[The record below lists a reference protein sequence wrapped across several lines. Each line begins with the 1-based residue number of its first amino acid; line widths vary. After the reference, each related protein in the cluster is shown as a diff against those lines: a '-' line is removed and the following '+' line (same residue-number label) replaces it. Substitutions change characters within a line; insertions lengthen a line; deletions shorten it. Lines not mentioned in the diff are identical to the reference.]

1 MIQRDMADAVAV
13 IYDPIRG
20 NMLTTRGVLHGM
32 GFRRIDGITS
42 LSALERRLK
51 DSDVSIMFV
60 ETSEDAKTIAELVQK
75 IRLGETKANPFL
87 PIVATLWTGSS
98 ETVASL
104 MNSGCDD
111 VLLRP
116 FSVVKVKERVSAII
130 DNRKKFVVTS
140 DYVGPDRGI
149 PKRGHANVES
159 FEVPNPLREI
169 VLGEQIDPVKQNDLI
184 EEARKRVNKERLAK
198 LARRIAMA
206 AEVTIQ
212 AKSGRGE
219 ERGFV
224 VDLLETSN
232 ELVKTAKRMGLDE
245 VHDIA
250 YVLENV
256 TAKVAIG
263 HSRVENATLVRQ
275 LAMAIYVAYAIDEGE
290 AFKSELEKTL
300 AMVRNRLEVAKM
312 REKRK
317 QDLSKSIDMS
327 LSSLSNKGNSS
338 NNDNSRDFSDNFVES
353 VVSKY
358 NLLR

>member
-1 MIQRDMADAVAV
+1 MAQAVAV

-42 LSALERRLK
+42 FHALERRLK
-51 DSDVSIMFV
+51 DVEVSILFI
-60 ETSEDAKTIAELVQK
+60 EASEEAKVIVELVQK

-87 PIVATLWTGSS
+87 PIIATLWTGSS

-116 FSVVKVKERVSAII
+116 FSVVRVKERVAAII

-140 DYVGPDRGI
+140 DYVGPDRGV
-149 PKRGHANVES
+149 PKSGHANVES
-159 FEVPNPLREI
+159 FEVPNPLRNM
-169 VLGEQIDPVKQNDLI
+169 VFGEQIDPVAQNELV

-212 AKSGRGE
+212 AKAGRGD
-219 ERGFV
+219 ERGFI
-224 VDLLETSN
+224 VDLLETST
-232 ELVKTAKRMGLDE
+232 ELVKTAKRMGQDD
-245 VHDIA
+245 VQDIA
-250 YVLENV
+250 SVLENV
-256 TAKVAIG
+256 IAKVAIG
-263 HSRVENATLVRQ
+263 HSREENATLARQ
-275 LAMAIYVAYAIDEGE
+275 LAMAIYVAYAVDEGE
-290 AFKSELEKTL
+290 VFKAELEKTL
-300 AMVRNRLEVAKM
+300 IMVRSRLENAKI

-317 QDLSKSIDMS
+317 RD
-327 LSSLSNKGNSS
+327 LSNKLDVNLLTKTTVTSDGNTEIDVVFE
-338 NNDNSRDFSDNFVES
+338 DNEDFVEA